1 LIFIFLFW
9 WQVFSSWKIRFFRFP
24 LPPPHQPQK
33 PYKKKKKKTLTWYSP
48 LFFLR
53 PLPYR
58 NQGKIIFKL
67 KKREKKRK
75 KRGWGG
81 GVQEKVFKR
90 KHFLPIL
97 FISGCPGEGEKK
109 KGRGVQK

>member
-24 LPPPHQPQK
+24 LPPPPHNPQN
-33 PYKKKKKKTLTWYSP
+33 PKKKKKKKK
-48 LFFLR
+48 
-53 PLPYR
+53 
-58 NQGKIIFKL
+58 KI
-67 KKREKKRK
+67 KKKKK
-75 KRGWGG
+75 KKKKPGGGGGGG
-81 GVQEKVFKR
+81 GVQEKVLKR

-109 KGRGVQK
+109 RVEGSKNKILKSK